1 MINGT
6 RVTVRTVLASLAE
19 GAKIK
24 EILADFPTIPG
35 RKRVGRH
42 RVCRGVLRRKGYS
55 AIVTEIRRSEA
66 RGTKPPVIYSDPNIS
81 PHAISS
87 NDSAMG
93 NGQWCVILGTR

>member
-6 RVTVRTVLASLAE
+6 RVTVRTVPASLAE

-55 AIVTEIRRSEA
+55 VIVTEIRRSEA
-66 RGTKPPVIYSDPNIS
+66 RAGRS
-81 PHAISS
+81 PIDVLRNLLRPQHFHRRPSES
-87 NDSAMG
+87 
-93 NGQWCVILGTR
+93 